1 VSNSEESGDRI
12 FLSWSP
18 FSYLCQPSPENSLED
33 SQEHTSKDMN
43 SLFTPEGSGSQQHL
57 TNKRATVVVMFHQI
71 FLEI

>member
-1 VSNSEESGDRI
+1 LSALSRKQSRGFSRI
-12 FLSWSP
+12 
-18 FSYLCQPSPENSLED
+18 
-33 SQEHTSKDMN
+33 HTSKDMN